1 MIRVALITAEVARH
15 LDQDLPLLAAAL
27 GEIGLDPSIVAWDD
41 PRVDWASFAIAVVR
55 SPWDY
60 CDRRDEFLAF
70 ADRVSREVPLANPAP
85 VLRWNTDKHYLREL
99 AAAGVPVTPTRFVE
113 PGEPPDLGFDGEVVV
128 KPAIS
133 AGAKDTQRYAP
144 AAHDAARAHVAAL
157 TRAGRTAMVQPY
169 LARVDTQ
176 GETALLHF
184 DGAFSHAIRK
194 GPILR
199 PDRVLV
205 EGLYIAEDLE
215 PRTPTAA
222 DHAVAER
229 AIACVPA
236 DAPLLYARVDLV
248 PGPDGEPLLLELE
261 IAEPSVFL
269 AYDDGAAQ
277 RMAEAIA
284 RRARP

>member
-1 MIRVALITAEVARH
+1 MT
-15 LDQDLPLLAAAL
+15 
-27 GEIGLDPSIVAWDD
+27 
-41 PRVDWASFAIAVVR
+41 
-55 SPWDY
+55 
-60 CDRRDEFLAF
+60 
-70 ADRVSREVPLANPAP
+70 
-85 VLRWNTDKHYLREL
+85 
-99 AAAGVPVTPTRFVE
+99 
-113 PGEPPDLGFDGEVVV
+113 
-128 KPAIS
+128 
-133 AGAKDTQRYAP
+133 
-144 AAHDAARAHVAAL
+144 
-157 TRAGRTAMVQPY
+157 
-169 LARVDTQ
+169 
-176 GETALLHF
+176 
-184 DGAFSHAIRK
+184 
-194 GPILR
+194 
-199 PDRVLV
+199 
-205 EGLYIAEDLE
+205 E